1 ARRRGDRMKRREFI
15 TLIGGAA
22 VACPLAAHGQQPAMP
37 VIGFLHS
44 ASAGSNALNVAAFQR
59 GLSETRFI
67 DGQNT
72 RTEYRWAENQYERLP
87 ELATELVRRQ
97 VVVIAAAGSTASA
110 LAAKAATSAIPIV
123 FSTGEDPVQLGLVAS
138 LNRPGGNATGVTLF
152 TTEVV
157 AKRLGL

>member
-1 ARRRGDRMKRREFI
+1 MKRREFI

-59 GLSETRFI
+59 GLSETSFI

-72 RTEYRWAENQYERLP
+72 RIEYRWAENQYDRLP

-97 VVVIAAAGSTASA
+97 VVVIAAAV
-110 LAAKAATSAIPIV
+110 L
-123 FSTGEDPVQLGLVAS
+123 E
-138 LNRPGGNATGVTLF
+138 
-152 TTEVV
+152 V
-157 AKRLGL
+157 AKSHTRDS

>member
-1 ARRRGDRMKRREFI
+1 
-15 TLIGGAA
+15 
-22 VACPLAAHGQQPAMP
+22 MP

-59 GLSETRFI
+59 GLSETSYI

-72 RTEYRWAENQYERLP
+72 RIEYRWAENQYDRLP

-138 LNRPGGNATGVTLF
+138 LNRPGGNATVSLCLPPRSWQSAWGCCMSCCR
-152 TTEVV
+152 E
-157 AKRLGL
+157 RLGLLCSSIRPMRRAWSPQCGT